1 MKKILWTIFVMSLLV
16 FLFWSYVRLFNKP
29 LAFQVSTWFAK
40 CEQTCVTT
48 GGVVNTD
55 LTDQLDVIKTQ
66 LDVINQKLEAEPESA
81 SQTED
86 TLFSTTT
93 STKVELYY
101 FNQVADEKLAP
112 EQQINVNS
120 ILSVYRNFPASD
132 NLLLAT
138 IKELIK
144 GNLTAEEIK
153 K

>member
-1 MKKILWTIFVMSLLV
+1 
-16 FLFWSYVRLFNKP
+16 
-29 LAFQVSTWFAK
+29 
-40 CEQTCVTT
+40 
-48 GGVVNTD
+48 